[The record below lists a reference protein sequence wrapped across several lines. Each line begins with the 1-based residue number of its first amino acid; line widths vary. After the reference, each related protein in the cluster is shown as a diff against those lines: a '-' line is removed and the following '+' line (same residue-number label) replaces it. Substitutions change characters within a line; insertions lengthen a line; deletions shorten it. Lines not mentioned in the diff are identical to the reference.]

1 MASDRRTGRDARTT
15 SIWLTDSSTAERTSR
30 RRPPAGGQPAG
41 LDLERIVAAT
51 VRLLDAEGLAKVS
64 MRRLAAELGVTAMSV
79 YWYVDTKD
87 ELLELALDSVHAEIR
102 LPEDEGEGE
111 DEDEGDWRQQLRQ
124 LATEHRRML
133 VAHPWVSPLAGEY
146 LNVGP
151 HALAFM
157 NAAQRAMRRSGLAPE
172 HLMGALSLLFQFTY
186 GFGTVEGR
194 WSERC
199 RATGIREDDFYGEV
213 LARLKGR
220 PEYALS
226 VSTVEARP
234 GGTVREIRDRDFEFA
249 LECAMAGIAA
259 MRGRPPA
266 KGGESGK
273 SGESGEIGEG
283 AEG

>member
-15 SIWLTDSSTAERTSR
+15 SIWLADPPPSSSR

-102 LPEDEGEGE
+102 LPEDE
-111 DEDEGDWRQQLRQ
+111 DNGDWREQLRL

-151 HALAFM
+151 RALAFM
-157 NAAQRAMRRSGLAPE
+157 NAAQRAMRRSGLATE

-199 RATGIREDDFYGEV
+199 RSTGIREDDYYGEV
-213 LARLKGR
+213 LSRLKGR

-234 GGTVREIRDRDFEFA
+234 GGSVREIRDRDFEFA
-249 LECAMAGIAA
+249 LDCAIAGIAA
-259 MRGRPPA
+259 MRD
-266 KGGESGK
+266 GG
-273 SGESGEIGEG
+273 
-283 AEG
+283 